1 MANNNLTPE
10 SQAAFELSVYLCAYL
25 KEWQRETGYSA
36 EDFKEA
42 VDWIDNYFK
51 AHPIT
56 EQNENIYLLTMA
68 AAAYHEGKERGAQE
82 CRNQ

>member
-10 SQAAFELSVYLCAYL
+10 SQAAYELSVYLKA
-25 KEWQRETGYSA
+25 WQRETVYSA

-42 VDWIDNYFK
+42 ADWIDDYFK

>member
-10 SQAAFELSVYLCAYL
+10 SQAAFELSVYLKAWY
-25 KEWQRETGYSA
+25 KETGYSS

-42 VDWIDNYFK
+42 ADWIDNYFM

-56 EQNENIYLLTMA
+56 EQNANIYMLTMT
-68 AAAYHEGKERGAQE
+68 AAAYHEGKERGTAKCQSK
-82 CRNQ
+82 